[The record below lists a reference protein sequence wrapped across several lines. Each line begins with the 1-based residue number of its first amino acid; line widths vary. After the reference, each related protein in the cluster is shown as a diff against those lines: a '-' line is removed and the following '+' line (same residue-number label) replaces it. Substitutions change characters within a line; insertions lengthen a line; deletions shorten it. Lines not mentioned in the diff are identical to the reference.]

1 MIHHHEEH
9 IHHHEHGAD
18 AEAQRR
24 KMLETPIPK
33 LIMSLGLPTVA
44 SQLVSTIYNTA
55 DTYFVSQIGTSA
67 AAAVG
72 VVFALMSI
80 FQAMGYGVGMG
91 ANSLISRRL
100 GAGKVEEANRYA
112 SSAFA
117 ASFGAGCLIMVLG
130 LIFLEPLMRLLGSTE
145 TMLPHSVAYARI
157 ILIGAPLITCS
168 FTMNNLLRAEGKAM
182 MAMIGLCT
190 GGILNMG
197 LDPLF
202 IFTLNMGTAG
212 AALATVLSQAISFG
226 ILLSFYLRGRTVIEL
241 RPGNVSRSVSDY
253 TLIVTTGAPTFCRQG
268 LASLASALLNR
279 RAAAFG
285 DAAVAA
291 ITISNKIYLLVR
303 NIILG
308 IGQGAT
314 PVMGYNYGAGNK
326 KRAREAF
333 GFATKLGTAVCVAAA
348 ALLAWRAGDVITWFR
363 DDPEVIRIGTTA
375 LYFACGVMP
384 FMAFSTYVNQLYQ
397 SLGLRVCATFLACC
411 RQGVC
416 FIPLAYLLPWLFGL
430 TGVQMLQPGA
440 DLLTF
445 CISVPFLIRLF
456 RKELRLDGEPAE
468 RIAKNAGGQA

>member
-1 MIHHHEEH
+1 MIHHNAAGEH
-9 IHHHEHGAD
+9 GGHQNTHGAD
-18 AEAQRR
+18 PEKQRQ
-24 KMLETPIPK
+24 KMLKTPMPK

-55 DTYFVSQIGTSA
+55 DTYFVAQIGTSA

-80 FQAMGYGVGMG
+80 FQALGYGVGMG

-117 ASFGAGCLIMVLG
+117 ASFLLGCLVMALG
-130 LIFLEPLMRLLGSTE
+130 LAFLEPLMRLLGSTE

-157 ILIGAPLITCS
+157 ILMGAPFFTCS
-168 FTMNNLLRAEGKAM
+168 FTMNNLLRSEGKAM
-182 MAMIGLCT
+182 MAMVGLCT
-190 GGILNMG
+190 GGLLNVG

-202 IFTLNMGTAG
+202 IFTFNMGTAG
-212 AALATVLSQAISFG
+212 AALATIISQVISFC
-226 ILLSFYLRGRTVIEL
+226 ILISFFLRRKTVLEL
-241 RPGNVSRSVSDY
+241 RAGNVSRRIGDY

-268 LASLASALLNR
+268 LASLASAMLNR
-279 RAAAFG
+279 RAAVFG

-303 NIILG
+303 NIVLG

-314 PVMGYNYGAGNK
+314 PVMGYNYGAGDK
-326 KRAREAF
+326 KRTREAF
-333 GFATKLGTAVCVAAA
+333 SFATKIGTAVCVTAAG
-348 ALLAWRAGDVITWFR
+348 LLAWRAGDVIAWFR
-363 DDPEVIRIGTTA
+363 DDPEVVRIGTKA

-384 FMAFSTYVNQLYQ
+384 VMAFSTYVNQLYQ
-397 SLGLRVCATFLACC
+397 SLGLRAAATTLACC
-411 RQGVC
+411 RQGIC
-416 FIPLAYLLPWLFGL
+416 FIPLAFILPALLGL

-445 CISVPFLIRLF
+445 CVSVPFLILLYCRQL
-456 RKELRLDGEPAE
+456 KLD
-468 RIAKNAGGQA
+468 

>member
-1 MIHHHEEH
+1 MDPEQ
-9 IHHHEHGAD
+9 
-18 AEAQRR
+18 QRQ
-24 KMLETPIPK
+24 KMLKTPMPK

-80 FQAMGYGVGMG
+80 FQALGYGVGMG

-117 ASFGAGCLIMVLG
+117 ASFLLGCLVMALG
-130 LIFLEPLMRLLGSTE
+130 LLFLEPLMRLLGSTE

-157 ILIGAPLITCS
+157 ILMGAPFFTCS
-168 FTMNNLLRAEGKAM
+168 FTMNNLLRSEGKAM

-190 GGILNMG
+190 GGLLNVG

-202 IFTLNMGTAG
+202 IFTFGMGTAG
-212 AALATVLSQAISFG
+212 AALATIISQVISFC
-226 ILLSFYLRGRTVIEL
+226 ILISFYLRKKTVIEL
-241 RPGNVSRSVSDY
+241 RAGNISYEFSDY

-268 LASLASALLNR
+268 LASLASAMLNR
-279 RAAAFG
+279 RAAVFG

-291 ITISNKIYLLVR
+291 ITISNKVYLLVR
-303 NIILG
+303 NIVLG

-314 PVMGYNYGAGNK
+314 PVMGYNYGAGDK
-326 KRAREAF
+326 KRTREAF
-333 GFATKLGTAVCVAAA
+333 SFATKIGTVICVTAA
-348 ALLAWRAGDVITWFR
+348 ALLAWRAGDVIGWFR
-363 DDPEVIRIGTTA
+363 DDPAVIEIGTKA

-384 FMAFSTYVNQLYQ
+384 VMAFSTYVNQLYQ
-397 SLGLRVCATFLACC
+397 SLGLRASATFLACC
-411 RQGVC
+411 RQGIC
-416 FIPLAYLLPWLFGL
+416 FIPLAYLLPWLLGL

-445 CISVPFLIRLF
+445 FVSVPFLIRLF
-456 RKELRLDGEPAE
+456 HRELKLD
-468 RIAKNAGGQA
+468 